1 MEHIPKWPV
10 FPGEDDDTTASDS
23 TEIEE
28 AGDSNKDASEYA
40 NDDADIAERQ
50 QVQQEEN
57 SKVVE
62 HDDDSAYD
70 SDEVPSL
77 LQIEDSLT
85 SLIVSCDPDETC
97 DM

>member
-1 MEHIPKWPV
+1 METQYV
-10 FPGEDDDTTASDS
+10 
-23 TEIEE
+23 
-28 AGDSNKDASEYA
+28 

-62 HDDDSAYD
+62 FDNDSAYD
-70 SDEVPSL
+70 SDEVPSS
-77 LQIEDSLT
+77 LQVEDSLT
-85 SLIVSCDPDETC
+85 SLIVSFDPDETC